1 MRPLVELALFTK
13 DVPALAAFYEHLLGG
28 APAFQS
34 EQMALFQLEGLHIL
48 IHHQEPPDS
57 SYVVSAH
64 GPPNEDHFAIG
75 VKELDSFWT
84 DSSLRDAPG
93 AIDPAVYPWGRS
105 AYTRD
110 PDGRLVEFKE
120 T

>member
-13 DVPALAAFYEHLLGG
+13 DVPALAAFYEQLLGG
-28 APAFQS
+28 TPAFQS
-34 EQMALFQLEGLHIL
+34 EQMALFQLDGLDIL
-48 IHHQEPPDS
+48 IHHQEPTDS
-57 SYVVSAH
+57 VYEVSAD

-75 VKELDSFWT
+75 VKELDSVWT
-84 DSSLRDAPG
+84 DGGLRDAPG
-93 AIDPAVYPWGRS
+93 AIDPGAYPWGRS

-110 PDGRLVEFKE
+110 PDGRLVEIKE